1 MFALSGSRGLWLC
14 VQFWLLAGAAFA
26 FEYRPS
32 RLFVRNDCPT
42 QTVVDGDGCVSLA
55 QKCGISDQDF
65 LKFNPSSN
73 LCSAL
78 QIGQFVCC
86 GSGIPPDHSPR
97 ANLDGTC
104 RTQTVSSGDGCASI
118 VTKCQITTQQFTQ
131 YNPDAKLCSTLAAG
145 QRVCCSPGSL
155 PDIRPKSNL
164 DGSCSRYA
172 VRCSYPTA
180 LKISLHWA

>member
-1 MFALSGSRGLWLC
+1 MPTPASWA
-14 VQFWLLAGAAFA
+14 FWLSFELCLLASGTFA
-26 FEYRPS
+26 FEYQPS

-42 QTVVDGDGCVSLA
+42 QTVASGDGCGSLA
-55 QKCGISDQDF
+55 RKCGISDQDF
-65 LKFNPSSN
+65 LRYNPSSN
-73 LCSAL
+73 LCSTL
-78 QIGQFVCC
+78 QIGQSVCC
-86 GSGIPPDHSPR
+86 GSGILPDHSPK

-104 RTQTVSSGDGCASI
+104 RTQTVSSGDGCGSMVA
-118 VTKCQITTQQFTQ
+118 KCQVTTQQFAQ

-172 VRCSYPTA
+172 VLC
-180 LKISLHWA
+180 IH